1 MRKTRLLREGA
12 KYHVMANKG
21 EKIFESNVIKEMF
34 LDVTGRAKSK
44 FKFQVY
50 NFCIMGNHIHFIM
63 RPAEK
68 ESLSRIMQWILSV
81 FAVKYN
87 KTFEFKGHVWY
98 DRFKSVLIGNLIQF
112 LRAFVCDG
120 ESGKSRIG
128 KARIFRPLFLF
139 LVLLRLP
146 CFVH

>member
-1 MRKTRLLREGA
+1 MREGA
-12 KYHVMANKG
+12 KYHVMARDNKG

-34 LDVTGRAKSK
+34 LDVAGRAKSK

-50 NFCIMGNHIHFIM
+50 NFCIMGNHVHFIM

-112 LRAFVCDG
+112 LRLLSVMENPVKAGLVKDAPDYGYNGVSFFSDG
-120 ESGKSRIG
+120 KLG
-128 KARIFRPLFLF
+128 LFA
-139 LVLLRLP
+139 P
-146 CFVH
+146 P